1 MSDRPPDPYR
11 LFLTDTSAIY
21 FSHGDLHLSNIIVSG
36 SPGCRSIAAIL
47 DWEQAGWYPEHWE
60 YCKALIGTH
69 YEHEWRS
76 AGWSETFM
84 KTDVYE
90 NTAVSEYWS
99 WKQP

>member
-47 DWEQAGWYPEHWE
+47 DWEQARWYPEYWE
-60 YCKALIGTH
+60 YCKALIEKH

-76 AGWSETFM
+76 AGWFETFM
-84 KTDVYE
+84 KTDEYE
-90 NTAVSEYWS
+90 NTAVSEY
-99 WKQP
+99 